1 MTVRT
6 YNYTAGKD
14 VGIKKHSDGVEETLH
29 GFDAFGEHTRYVNIP
44 TSEGTVQANVL
55 QNMRIDCPL
64 DDCDGNHAMVEVEP
78 TEVDGQVV
86 RVIIECDKAGFLF
99 CAVDG

>member
-14 VGIKKHSDGVEETLH
+14 VGTKKHSDGVEETLH
-29 GFDAFGEHTRYVNIP
+29 GFDAF
-44 TSEGTVQANVL
+44 VQANVL

-78 TEVDGQVV
+78 TEVDGQVI